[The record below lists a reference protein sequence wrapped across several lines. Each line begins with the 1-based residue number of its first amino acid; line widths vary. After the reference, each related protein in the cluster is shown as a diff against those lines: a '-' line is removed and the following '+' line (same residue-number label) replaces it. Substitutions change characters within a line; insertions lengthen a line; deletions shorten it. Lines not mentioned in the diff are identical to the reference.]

1 VRLAA
6 IVAAPVL
13 GLALLVGAVWQ
24 ARRRATPDAIAC
36 QLDASGTRRAHPHRC
51 RSSGAEHGS
60 ALTDGLAVL
69 AVADASGLAA
79 GVPADRVAP
88 LRLARGP
95 FLTLPLSPS

>member
-24 ARRRATPDAIAC
+24 ARRRANPTAIAC
-36 QLDASGTRRAHPHRC
+36 QLDAVGTRGGRIRTGVDLLA
-51 RSSGAEHGS
+51 AEHGS

-79 GVPADRVAP
+79 GFPPTA
-88 LRLARGP
+88 
-95 FLTLPLSPS
+95 SPRCGSREGRS